1 MFKSLWWTFY
11 YGFILFY
18 VHIVLYFCRLK
29 KILKGLLRVPWTARR
44 SNQSILKEIGPEY
57 SLEGLMLKL
66 KFQYF
71 GHLMC
76 RTDLFEKTHI
86 LGKTEG
92 WRRRGRQRMRWLDS
106 ITYSIDMSL
115 SNLQELVKERGA
127 WRAAVHG
134 VAKSWI
140 WLNDCPELKKIL
152 AWELVIF
159 HIIIYLIIFIKLKK
173 NPSRIMDNIYF
184 LQWTNLYSSLYFIL
198 KSAL

>member
-1 MFKSLWWTFY
+1 MFKSLWWTFS

-18 VHIVLYFCRLK
+18 VHTVLYFCRLK

-71 GHLMC
+71 AHLMC
-76 RTDLFEKTHI
+76 RTDSFEKTHM

-92 WRRRGRQRMRWLDS
+92 WRRRGRPRMRWLDS
-106 ITYSIDMSL
+106 ITYSMDMSL
-115 SNLQELVKERGA
+115 SNLQEVVKERGA
-127 WRAAVHG
+127 WHAAVHG